1 MWRIELGDAY
11 EDAVRERLPNAPT
24 GCAPTGCVDQ
34 IPRRLDVGAVAL
46 GNNVRRGNDYGMV
59 SMREVHRKIE
69 RNVAI

>member
-11 EDAVRERLPNAPT
+11 EDAVRERLPN
-24 GCAPTGCVDQ
+24 APTGCVDQ

-46 GNNVRRGNDYGMV
+46 GNNVRRGKDYGMV